1 MPYQPDQSAHH
12 AHEQLKAAI
21 EALNQAEHNAVLWF
35 ADIDRRRLYRDLGF
49 ASMWQYATEGLG
61 FSRTRAKDF
70 LRLARRL
77 DALPGVRRSIASGEL
92 GYTKAREIVKVADP
106 TTEQTWLEA
115 AQGSSRRELEEKVT
129 RVRRKTRRRPAPG
142 QAELL
147 PPPRASR
154 LEEELAAVAPVRR
167 GVEMTAEQ
175 AARHD
180 ALWRELGASPNADDV
195 LEALAALLEARRAVA
210 ARCDD
215 RVPRGTPAAEG
226 DGGAA
231 DEHAG
236 GAAHPAAKVPRGTR
250 PGAEEAAARATAVP
264 PIQVHVHRCPECGA
278 AEVDGVPLDRA
289 DRART
294 ECDAAIAV
302 PGERNRSL
310 IPRRV
315 RREVLARDRHRC
327 QAPGC
332 EHTRFLEIHHRT
344 PRSRGGTNRPENL
357 ITLCSACHRLWH
369 ERGFRAGTDPDWSA
383 ASGAHPDR

>member
-1 MPYQPDQSAHH
+1 MSYQPDQTAQH
-12 AHEQLKAAI
+12 AHEQLESTL
-21 EALNQAEHNAVLWF
+21 EALNEAEHTAVLWF
-35 ADIDRRRLYRDLGF
+35 ADIDRRRLYRDLGY
-49 ASMWQYATEGLG
+49 ASMWQYAIEGLG

-77 DALPGVRRSIASGEL
+77 DALPGVRRSIASGKL

-106 TTEQTWLEA
+106 STEETWLEA

-129 RVRRKTRRRPAPG
+129 RVRRRTRRRQAPG

-147 PPPRASR
+147 PAPEAVR

-195 LEALAALLEARRAVA
+195 LEALATLLEVRRGVA
-210 ARCDD
+210 AASDDGVPRGTRPSEVDHGPVEDPAGAAARDVD
-215 RVPRGTPAAEG
+215 RVPRGTRPE
-226 DGGAA
+226 
-231 DEHAG
+231 
-236 GAAHPAAKVPRGTR
+236 AAK
-250 PGAEEAAARATAVP
+250 AAARAAAVP

-289 DRART
+289 DRERT
-294 ECDAAIAV
+294 ACDAAVAV
-302 PGERNRSL
+302 PGERNRSI
-310 IPRRV
+310 IPPRV

-332 EHTRFLEIHHRT
+332 EHTRFLEIHHRI

-357 ITLCSACHRLWH
+357 ITLCRACHRLWH
-369 ERGFRAGTDPDWSA
+369 ERGFKVGNDPGWSA
-383 ASGAHPDR
+383 ASGARPDR